1 MDRQDGWGGFGMSP
15 GRDIWMASSLPR
27 RKRVRAL
34 AYQVIVVRLPKLDEV
49 NLAISIVIK
58 DILSYINR
66 IYSIKVYYNISFIT
80 RVSLYILL

>member
-1 MDRQDGWGGFGMSP
+1 
-15 GRDIWMASSLPR
+15 MASSLPR

-34 AYQVIVVRLPKLDEV
+34 AYQVIVVRLLKLDEL

-66 IYSIKVYYNISFIT
+66 IYGIKVYYNISFTT

>member
-1 MDRQDGWGGFGMSP
+1 MSP

-34 AYQVIVVRLPKLDEV
+34 AYQVIVVHLPKLDEL

-58 DILSYINR
+58 DILSYTNR
-66 IYSIKVYYNISFIT
+66 N
-80 RVSLYILL
+80 

>member
-1 MDRQDGWGGFGMSP
+1 
-15 GRDIWMASSLPR
+15 MASSLPGS
-27 RKRVRAL
+27 KRVRAL
-34 AYQVIVVRLPKLDEV
+34 AYQVIVVRLPKLDEL

-58 DILSYINR
+58 DILPYINR